1 VESTDLGY
9 CKGNMMG
16 REIYV
21 AAQVG
26 CFAHGPDHAMPE
38 GVVETQHDRTHSVN
52 LGSSPDASSPTSSLI
67 DKTSITEAADTGV
80 NSLLRVT
87 SPSSRY
93 TCDHAVCA
101 QARHPMPH
109 RQPAPTRHPS
119 PRQLI
124 QVTLPAA
131 RDEPKFTLCV
141 RSCYACVHAVCA

>member
-1 VESTDLGY
+1 MQNLSLP
-9 CKGNMMG
+9 KGNMMG

-87 SPSSRY
+87 SPSSRCA
-93 TCDHAVCA
+93 CDHAMRAFMLCA
-101 QARHPMPH
+101 RRRVTRLIANVQPRRHIHH
-109 RQPAPTRHPS
+109 RGS
-119 PRQLI
+119 
-124 QVTLPAA
+124 
-131 RDEPKFTLCV
+131 
-141 RSCYACVHAVCA
+141 